1 MNMYNNNNVMHESK
15 KDIEGRFDN
24 KVTISENHLPII
36 ETHNK
41 PNILTLLAKCKQSS
55 NALQNH
61 FLPVAFRK

>member
-24 KVTISENHLPII
+24 KVSISENHLPII

-41 PNILTLLAKCKQSS
+41 PNILTLLAKCEQLSIT
-55 NALQNH
+55 LQNL
-61 FLPVAFRK
+61 FLPDAFRK